1 MSKLSKLSFLFAGL
15 SLICLLVARMVL
27 GGWIHALWVP
37 LGLFLLFLIF
47 PLVKDGRFFVEFF
60 TMKTTKRGLNMGTM
74 ILLVT
79 AVLVVVNVIAVRK
92 YKTWDFSA
100 SKANTL
106 SEQSI
111 ALVKSLDDDL
121 KVTFFYKTGQEGME
135 ENRRLFRELIKK
147 YQDQTDR
154 IRLDFVEVNER
165 PDIAASYGVNKGSGQ
180 VFLEYKGRRNR
191 IDKIDEQE
199 FTSALIKTTQ
209 DKQKTV
215 YYVTG
220 HGEMDPDD
228 AADAAGGNAYKML
241 LENNRYIFKT
251 LSLGSAGKVP
261 DDADMVAVVG
271 PRTGFVERE
280 LTVLEN
286 YLKDGGS
293 LLLALKSKQTGG
305 LEKLLAKVG
314 LVPENNY
321 VLNVVFVPGQGTGVS
336 NGPTE
341 ATQFSAMHPITK
353 VFGRNDRV
361 VMQLPMG
368 LKQDKIPAGIEAEDI
383 VRSPDGSM
391 SFNDLQITREGP
403 TGTYAFVSA
412 IKGRWPGLDEKAKP
426 FNLIVTGDSN
436 FMANAL
442 LFQNLNRDLALNT
455 VSFLAKEEGLIS
467 IAPRDPAITQMAFTD
482 TRAFM
487 YLWLFVIPL
496 PLLMAAVA
504 VGLGVRRRLA

>member
-1 MSKLSKLSFLFAGL
+1 MSKLSKLSFLFSGL

-47 PLVKDGRFFVEFF
+47 PLVKDGRFFAEFF
-60 TMKTTKRGLNMGTM
+60 TMKTTKRGLSMGTM
-74 ILLVT
+74 ILLVL
-79 AVLVVVNVIAVRK
+79 AALVLVNVIAVRK

-100 SKANTL
+100 TKSNTL

-111 ALVKSLDDDL
+111 QLIKSLDSDL

-135 ENRRLFRELIKK
+135 ENRRAFRELIKK
-147 YQDQTDR
+147 YQDQSDR
-154 IRLDFVEVNER
+154 IRLDFVEINER
-165 PDIAASYGVNKGSGQ
+165 PDLAADYGVNKGSGQ

-191 IDKIDEQE
+191 IDKIEEQE
-199 FTSALIKTTQ
+199 FTSALIKATQ
-209 DKQKTV
+209 EKQKTV

-220 HGEMDPDD
+220 HGEMDPED
-228 AADAAGGNAYKML
+228 AREAGGGNAFKQL
-241 LENNRYIFKT
+241 LENNRYVFKT
-251 LSLGSAGKVP
+251 ISLGSVAKIP
-261 DDADMVAVVG
+261 DDADAVVVAG
-271 PRTGFVERE
+271 PQSGFVERE
-280 LTVLEN
+280 LTILEN
-286 YLKDGGS
+286 YLKAGGS
-293 LLLALKSKQTGG
+293 LWLALKSKKTGG

-314 LVPENNY
+314 IIPENNY

-341 ATQFSAMHPITK
+341 ATQFSPTHPITK

-368 LKQDKIPAGIEAEDI
+368 LKQDKVPAGVTVEDI

-391 SFNDLQITREGP
+391 AFNTLEITKEGP
-403 TGTYAFVSA
+403 TGTFAFVSA
-412 IKGRWPGLDEKAKP
+412 VKGRWPGLDEKAKE
-426 FNLIVTGDSN
+426 FNLVVSGDSN
-436 FMANAL
+436 FAANAL

-455 VSFLAKEEGLIS
+455 VSFLAKEEGMIS
-467 IAPRDPAITQMAFTD
+467 IAPRDPAVTKMSFTESK
-482 TRAFM
+482 AFM
-487 YLWLFVIPL
+487 YLWLFIIPL

-504 VGLGVRRRLA
+504 VGLGVRRRFA